1 HPRQPVGS
9 FLNFPLSYLGGLL
22 IAHVHLMHSVSPI
35 PSHVVSLHFPFLL
48 LRFVLPIPIALN
60 GMFALYRSSIR
71 GQLSIE
77 PLAPFSHR
85 PGQSLP
91 DPPGDRIKVVLMP
104 ASSLNRCHI
113 KMSSSMTMCNQGNI
127 RIKVRAI
134 FAKIPSP
141 SPSPASG
148 RGNKIRREKCRI
160 TKQWRFGVSIDLTRI
175 GRAS

>member
-71 GQLSIE
+71 GHLSIE

-113 KMSSSMTMCNQGNI
+113 KMFSSMTMCNQGNI
-127 RIKVRAI
+127 RISWNR
-134 FAKIPSP
+134 
-141 SPSPASG
+141 
-148 RGNKIRREKCRI
+148 
-160 TKQWRFGVSIDLTRI
+160 LTREHRKDVFARDLLEAFLFEKDADLFQFQVRMI
-175 GRAS
+175 E